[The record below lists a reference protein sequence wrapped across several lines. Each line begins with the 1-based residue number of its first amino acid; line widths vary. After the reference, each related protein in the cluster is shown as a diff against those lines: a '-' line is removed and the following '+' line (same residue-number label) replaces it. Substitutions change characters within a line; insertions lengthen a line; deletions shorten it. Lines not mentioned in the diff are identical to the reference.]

1 MLVLVKSQFHST
13 ATDSLRAGI
22 AVLDGDGV
30 IRWTNPAWSRAEGT
44 SAPLVAATRVGSDLL
59 TLAKADRSPL
69 AAAIHAGITAVI
81 SGAASYVE
89 LQVEAEAG
97 GPAMV
102 AITPTRGGRGA
113 VVLYAESSAIRATA
127 AGAPLAID
135 ATRIAEHLTP
145 RELEVLIRMTAGLSN
160 RAIAT
165 DLGIE
170 YTTVR
175 GHVQS
180 VLAKLGARSRVDAV
194 ASAYRTGLVREADLT
209 LDRKSRGGP
218 SNDLADDVSGLR
230 TAEVV

>member
-1 MLVLVKSQFHST
+1 LLVLVQRKFESEAAS
-13 ATDSLRAGI
+13 SLRAGI

-30 IRWTNPAWSRAEGT
+30 IRWTNHASSRAKEGT
-44 SAPLVAATRVGSDLL
+44 NAALFASAGVGSDLL
-59 TLAKADRSPL
+59 TLASADGRPL
-69 AAAIHAGITAVI
+69 SDAIHGAIAAVI
-81 SGAASYVE
+81 AGATSYVE
-89 LQVEAEAG
+89 IQAEPAAG

-113 VVLYAESSAIRATA
+113 VVLYAESSAIRA

-135 ATRIAEHLTP
+135 GTRIAEDLTP
-145 RELEVLIRMTAGLSN
+145 RELEVLTRMMAGLSN
-160 RAIAT
+160 RAIAS

-194 ASAYRTGLVREADLT
+194 AIAYRSGLAREAGLV
-209 LDRKSRGGP
+209 LDRKSRRSPGDKAAG
-218 SNDLADDVSGLR
+218 DVGR
-230 TAEVV
+230 IREAKVV